1 MLKPELVI
9 ECKTI
14 KQNFVVNAHNN
25 ITMAEEIT
33 IPGWKKWLQD
43 IGEQVTFFTRFFK
56 NIFVGGFEWSE
67 FVRQCYEI
75 GYRSMMLVGI
85 TSFIMGVVLIL
96 QLRPTLVEFGAA
108 SMLPK
113 TLSVSFVREIG
124 PVIIAIICAG
134 KIASSIGAEL
144 GSMKVTEQ
152 LDAMD
157 VSGANPLQY
166 LVVTRI
172 LATTLMVPL
181 LSVIGDVIGLLGGF
195 LALNLRDHIS
205 LSLYATKVIAS
216 LDYTDFLPAFIKT
229 IFFGLA
235 IGFVGCYKGFHSSKG
250 TESVGVAA
258 NSAVVTASLWIF
270 VIDAIAVQITSIL
283 FYK

>member
-1 MLKPELVI
+1 
-9 ECKTI
+9 
-14 KQNFVVNAHNN
+14 
-25 ITMAEEIT
+25 MAEEII
-33 IPGWKKWLQD
+33 IPAWKKWLEG
-43 IGEQVTFFTRFFK
+43 IGEQVTFFIRFFK
-56 NIFVGGFEWSE
+56 NLFVGGFEWSE

-75 GYRSMMLVGI
+75 GYRSLMLVGI

-96 QLRPTLVEFGAA
+96 QLRPTLIDFGAA
-108 SMLPK
+108 GLLPK

-157 VSGANPLQY
+157 VSGANPVQY

-172 LATTLMVPL
+172 LACTFMVPL
-181 LSVIGDVIGLLGGF
+181 LSVLGDVIGLAGGY
-195 LALNLRDHIS
+195 LALNMRDHMS
-205 LSLYATKVIAS
+205 LALYATKVIAS
-216 LDYTDFLPAFIKT
+216 LDYMDFVPAFVKT

-235 IGFVGCYKGFHSSKG
+235 IGFVGCYKGFHSSRG
-250 TESVGVAA
+250 TESVGLAA

-270 VIDAIAVQITSIL
+270 VIDAIAVQITSLL
-283 FYK
+283 FYN

>member
-1 MLKPELVI
+1 MS
-9 ECKTI
+9 
-14 KQNFVVNAHNN
+14 
-25 ITMAEEIT
+25 EEVA
-33 IPGWKKWLQD
+33 IPAWKKWFEE
-43 IGEQVTFFTRFFK
+43 IGDQVGFFVQFFK
-56 NIFVGGFEWSE
+56 NIFTGGFEWSE

-96 QLRPTLVEFGAA
+96 QLRPTLVTFGAA

-152 LDAMD
+152 LDAME
-157 VSGANPLQY
+157 VSGANPMQY

-172 LATTLMVPL
+172 LATTFMVPL
-181 LSVIGDVIGLLGGF
+181 LSVVGDAIGLFGGF
-195 LALNLRDHIS
+195 LALNIRDS
-205 LSLYATKVIAS
+205 MSFSLYFTKIVAS
-216 LDYTDFLPAFIKT
+216 LDFTDFLPAFIKT
-229 IFFGLA
+229 IFFGFA
-235 IGFVGCYKGFHSSKG
+235 IGFVGCYKGFHSNKG
-250 TESVGVAA
+250 TESVGIAA

-270 VIDAIAVQITSIL
+270 VIDAIAVQITSLL

>member
-1 MLKPELVI
+1 M
-9 ECKTI
+9 
-14 KQNFVVNAHNN
+14 
-25 ITMAEEIT
+25 EEEVM
-33 IPGWKKWLQD
+33 IPAWKKWFEGVGD
-43 IGEQVTFFTRFFK
+43 QVAFFFKFFK

-67 FVRQCYEI
+67 FVRQCFEI
-75 GYRSMMLVGI
+75 GYRSLMLVGI

-96 QLRPTLVEFGAA
+96 QLRPTLVAFGAA

-113 TLSVSFVREIG
+113 TLSVSFIREIG

-152 LDAMD
+152 LDAME
-157 VSGANPLQY
+157 VSGANPTQY

-172 LATTLMVPL
+172 IATTIMVPI
-181 LSVIGDVIGLLGGF
+181 LSIFGDAIGLFGGF
-195 LALNLRDHIS
+195 LALNIRDSIS
-205 LSLYATKVIAS
+205 FQLYFTKVIAA
-216 LDYTDFLPAFIKT
+216 LDFTDFIPALVKT
-229 IFFGLA
+229 IFFGFA
-235 IGFVGCYKGFHSSKG
+235 IGFVGCYKGFTSNKG
-250 TESVGVAA
+250 TESVGIAA

-270 VIDAIAVQITSIL
+270 VIDAIAVQVTSLL

>member
-1 MLKPELVI
+1 
-9 ECKTI
+9 
-14 KQNFVVNAHNN
+14 
-25 ITMAEEIT
+25 MAEEIA
-33 IPGWKKWLQD
+33 IPGWKKWLED
-43 IGEQVTFFTRFFK
+43 IGEQVSFFTRFFK

-75 GYRSMMLVGI
+75 GYRSFMLVGI
-85 TSFIMGVVLIL
+85 TSFIMGIVLIL
-96 QLRPTLVEFGAA
+96 QLRPTLVQFGAA
-108 SMLPK
+108 SMLPT

-172 LATTLMVPL
+172 LATTFMVPL
-181 LSVIGDVIGLLGGF
+181 LSVMGDVIGLFGGY

-205 LSLYATKVIAS
+205 ISLYATKVIAA
-216 LDYTDFLPAFIKT
+216 LDFTDFIPAIIKT
-229 IFFGLA
+229 VFF
-235 IGFVGCYKGFHSSKG
+235 
-250 TESVGVAA
+250 
-258 NSAVVTASLWIF
+258 
-270 VIDAIAVQITSIL
+270 
-283 FYK
+283 

>member
-1 MLKPELVI
+1 
-9 ECKTI
+9 
-14 KQNFVVNAHNN
+14 
-25 ITMAEEIT
+25 MAQEIAV
-33 IPGWKKWLQD
+33 PGWRKWFEE
-43 IGEQVTFFTRFFK
+43 IGEQVGFFTRFIK
-56 NIFVGGFEWSE
+56 NIFAGGFEWSE

-75 GYRSMMLVGI
+75 GYRSFMLVGI

-96 QLRPTLVEFGAA
+96 QLRPTLVAFGAA

-113 TLSVSFVREIG
+113 TLSVSFIREIG

-152 LDAMD
+152 LDAME
-157 VSGANPLQY
+157 VSGANPVQY

-181 LSVIGDVIGLLGGF
+181 LSLMGDVIGLFGGY
-195 LALNLRDHIS
+195 LALNLNDHIS
-205 LSLYATKVIAS
+205 ASLYATKVIAS
-216 LDYTDFLPAFIKT
+216 LDFTDFLPAFIKT
-229 IFFGLA
+229 VFFGFA
-235 IGFVGCYKGFHSSKG
+235 IGFVGCYKGFYSNKG
-250 TESVGVAA
+250 TESVGIAA

-270 VIDAIAVQITSIL
+270 VIDAIAVQITSLL
-283 FYK
+283 FY